1 MGRKIV
7 KVRQPEFFDF
17 THLFGKMGIRN
28 LEMSGSQSTSKNS
41 LKINEIRRNKI
52 FF

>member
-17 THLFGKMGIRN
+17 TRFGKMGIRN